1 MVDYGLF
8 LHFNYLEI
16 LIHDHFIEQRGR
28 LVLGR
33 STEISTLMEYL
44 QHGNPNAEDTK
55 TENIPPLMVL
65 ASPGSGKSALMA
77 HCTLEIKKVHN
88 NNGIKKEVASVLNI
102 ITHVSSTFV
111 LSVLSLI

>member
-44 QHGNPNAEDTK
+44 QHGNPSADTK

-65 ASPGSGKSALMA
+65 ASPGSGKSALLA
-77 HCTLEIKKVHN
+77 HCTLEIKKVRN
-88 NNGIKKEVASVLNI
+88 NNGIKKEVASVLNT
-102 ITHVSSTFV
+102 ITQVS
-111 LSVLSLI
+111 